1 MKIAH
6 MKSNAAASDRSSGHA
21 LVRRVAAGL
30 LGLVVLSS
38 AAIASPGRDQRQAG
52 GGWQADAV
60 RQGPIMQQRQ
70 YEDRQGR
77 QYGNR
82 DERDDQR
89 AEEQRRRL
97 QDQQQAEQQEFRRS
111 GRLTPDERRDLRRQ
125 INEAG
130 ADIYQRPKR
139 R

>member
-1 MKIAH
+1 MNIAH
-6 MKSNAAASDRSSGHA
+6 MKSKAAASDRSTGHA

-30 LGLVVLSS
+30 LGLAVLSS
-38 AAIASPGRDQRQAG
+38 AALAGPGRDQRNNG
-52 GGWQADAV
+52 NGWQADAM
-60 RQGPIMQQRQ
+60 RQGPVMQQRQ

-77 QYGNR
+77 QYR
-82 DERDDQR
+82 DERDNQR
-89 AEEQRRRL
+89 ADEQRRRM

>member
-1 MKIAH
+1 MNIAH
-6 MKSNAAASDRSSGHA
+6 MKSKAAASHRNTGHA

-30 LGLVVLSS
+30 LGLAVLSS
-38 AAIASPGRDQRQAG
+38 AAIAGPGRDQRHAG
-52 GGWQADAV
+52 GGWQADAM

-70 YEDRQGR
+70 YEDRR
-77 QYGNR
+77 QDVNR
-82 DERDDQR
+82 DYQR
-89 AEEQRRRL
+89 AEEQRRRM

>member
-1 MKIAH
+1 MNIAH
-6 MKSNAAASDRSSGHA
+6 MKSKAAASDRNTGHA

-30 LGLVVLSS
+30 LGLAVLSS
-38 AAIASPGRDQRQAG
+38 SAIANPGRDQRNVGA
-52 GGWQADAV
+52 GWQADAM

-77 QYGNR
+77 QYSNR
-82 DERDDQR
+82 DERDYQR
-89 AEEQRRRL
+89 AEDQRRRM